1 MSQDFNQTFCIEC
14 QEPHS
19 YFDCL
24 FVKCKKCGQ
33 KGHYAGKC
41 PNRCITAIFSQ
52 ANTKNQVQPQSEVLS
67 RPASS
72 DIIENNAGDLTY
84 LQTATVVP
92 KQLKQRSQKLDKTE
106 SEVNVK
112 VNKNKSNQ
120 NIQASVKLPSEDPI
134 GLEKNSDV
142 IEPLNSGVEPLNSGI
157 KPSNSGFGFFQREDD
172 PEKPSNT
179 KVYSTPPRSG
189 VKKRKLNIEA
199 IVEEE
204 KNDKKL
210 QAFKNFH
217 YRPNKVG
224 KVRSRF
230 EFQVGHSS

>member
-41 PNRCITAIFSQ
+41 PNRGITPNFSQ
-52 ANTKNQVQPQSEVLS
+52 ANAKNQVQPQSEVLR

-72 DIIENNAGDLTY
+72 DNIENNAGVLTY
-84 LQTATVVP
+84 LQTATEVP
-92 KQLKQRSQKLDKTE
+92 KQLKPRSRKSNETE
-106 SEVNVK
+106 FEVNVK
-112 VNKNKSNQ
+112 VNKNKRNQ
-120 NIQASVKLPSEDPI
+120 NNQASVKLPSEDPI
-134 GLEKNSDV
+134 GLEKDSDV
-142 IEPLNSGVEPLNSGI
+142 IEPLNSGIE
-157 KPSNSGFGFFQREDD
+157 PSNSGFGFFQREDD

-179 KVYSTPPRSG
+179 KVYSTPPRNA

-210 QAFKNFH
+210 QAFKNFDS
-217 YRPNKVG
+217 RPNKVG
-224 KVRSRF
+224 RVRPRF
-230 EFQVGHSS
+230 EFQVGNSS

>member
-41 PNRCITAIFSQ
+41 PFRGITTIFSQ
-52 ANTKNQVQPQSEVLS
+52 ANTKNQVQIQPDVLS

-72 DIIENNAGDLTY
+72 NNIKNNTGVLTY

-92 KQLKQRSQKLDKTE
+92 KQLKPRSQKSDETE

-120 NIQASVKLPSEDPI
+120 NNQASVKLPSEDPI
-134 GLEKNSDV
+134 GLEKDSDV
-142 IEPLNSGVEPLNSGI
+142 IEPLNFGGIEPLNSCI
-157 KPSNSGFGFFQREDD
+157 ESSNSGFGFFQREDD

-179 KVYSTPPRSG
+179 KVYSTPPRSA

-210 QAFKNFH
+210 QAFKNFDS
-217 YRPNKVG
+217 RPNKVG
-224 KVRSRF
+224 RVRSRF
-230 EFQVGHSS
+230 